1 MPNRVIIHYHEI
13 GLKGK
18 NRFIFENRLRQN
30 IARALQGEGVESV
43 GKISGRLILKL
54 GEKSSLPEIKNRL
67 QKIFGVAYFCPAF
80 EKTGLKELKER
91 GPAEE
96 FLKNL
101 ADEIWANIE
110 NKNFASFKIDTKRGQ
125 KDFPLTSQ
133 EVNQYLGGLILEK
146 SPPLPVADPPL
157 AEKADL
163 LRRRI
168 SLGLKPLAE
177 KAKVDLEHPAL
188 TIFVELIE
196 DFAFVYF
203 EKIKG
208 PGGLPAGSAGKVI
221 ALISSGIDSPVA
233 SYELMKRGAEVI
245 FVHFHSYPSTSI
257 LSQEN
262 VKKIVKV
269 LSNYQPDSKLY
280 LVPFLEIQKEITA
293 KLPLNL
299 GIIFYR
305 RAMFKIAQKIAE
317 REKAKALVTGES
329 LGQVASQTLDNI
341 LVIDEAS
348 TLPVFRPLIGR
359 DKEEIISLA
368 KQIGTFEL
376 SIMPYEDCCSLFI
389 PAHPETKA
397 NLNIVKELEKDLS
410 AQAGVNINELIEKA
424 TEESKIEIISKK

>member
-1 MPNRVIIHYHEI
+1 MFTRVIIHYHEI

-54 GEKSSLPEIKNRL
+54 GEKAAWPEVKNRL
-67 QKIFGVAYFCPAF
+67 QKVFGIAYFCPAF
-80 EKTGLKELKER
+80 AKTGLKELKER

-101 ADEIWANIE
+101 AEEIWTNLE
-110 NKNFASFKIDTKRGQ
+110 NKNFASFKIDAKRGQ

-133 EVNQYLGGLILEK
+133 EVNQYLGALIWEK
-146 SPPLPVADPPL
+146 S
-157 AEKADL
+157 
-163 LRRRI
+163 
-168 SLGLKPLAE
+168 

-188 TIFVELIE
+188 TIFIELIE

-221 ALISSGIDSPVA
+221 TLISSGIDSPVA
-233 SYELMKRGAEVI
+233 SYELMKRGAEVV
-245 FVHFHSYPSTSI
+245 FVHFHSYPTTSL

-269 LSNYQPDSKLY
+269 LSDYQPDSKLY
-280 LVPFLEIQKEITA
+280 LVPFLGIQKEITA

-305 RAMFKIAQKIAE
+305 RAMFKIAQKITE
-317 REKAKALVTGES
+317 QEKAKALVTGES

-341 LVIDEAS
+341 LVIDEVANI
-348 TLPVFRPLIGR
+348 PVFRPLIGR
-359 DKEEIISLA
+359 DKEEIIALA
-368 KQIGTFEL
+368 KKIGTFEL

-397 NLNIVKELEKDLS
+397 NLNIVKELEL
-410 AQAGVNINELIEKA
+410 QVNIDELIEKA
-424 TEESKIEIISKK
+424 VRDAKVETIGR

>member
-1 MPNRVIIHYHEI
+1 MFTRVIIHYHEI

-30 IARALQGEGVESV
+30 ITRALQGEGVESV

-54 GEKSSLPEIKNRL
+54 GEKAAWPEVKNRL
-67 QKIFGVAYFCPAF
+67 QKVFGIAYFCPAF

-91 GPAEE
+91 GLAEE

-110 NKNFASFKIDTKRGQ
+110 NKNFASFKIDAKRGQ

-133 EVNQYLGGLILEK
+133 EVNQYLGALIWEK
-146 SPPLPVADPPL
+146 S
-157 AEKADL
+157 
-163 LRRRI
+163 
-168 SLGLKPLAE
+168 

-196 DFAFVYF
+196 DFVFIYF

-208 PGGLPAGSAGKVI
+208 PGGLPAGSAGKVV

-262 VKKIVKV
+262 VKKIVKI
-269 LSNYQPDSKLY
+269 LSQYQPDSKLY
-280 LVPFLEIQKEITA
+280 LVPFLDIQKEITA

-317 REKAKALVTGES
+317 QEKAKALVTGES
-329 LGQVASQTLDNI
+329 LGQVASQTLENI
-341 LVIDEAS
+341 LVIDETS

-359 DKEEIISLA
+359 DKEEIIALA
-368 KQIGTFEL
+368 KKIGTFEL
-376 SIMPYEDCCSLFI
+376 SILPYEDCCSLFI

-397 NLNIVKELEKDLS
+397 NLAIVKELETQINLEPL
-410 AQAGVNINELIEKA
+410 VNEAIQKAKVDIIKEK
-424 TEESKIEIISKK
+424 

>member
-1 MPNRVIIHYHEI
+1 MFTRVIIHYHEI

-30 IARALQGEGVESV
+30 ITRALQGEGVESV

-54 GEKSSLPEIKNRL
+54 GEKAAWPEVKNRL
-67 QKIFGVAYFCPAF
+67 QKVFGIAYFCPAF
-80 EKTGLKELKER
+80 AKTGLKELKER

-101 ADEIWANIE
+101 ADEIWANVE
-110 NKNFASFKIDTKRGQ
+110 NKNFASFKIDTKRGR

-133 EVNQYLGGLILEK
+133 EVNQYLGALIWEK
-146 SPPLPVADPPL
+146 S
-157 AEKADL
+157 
-163 LRRRI
+163 
-168 SLGLKPLAE
+168 

-208 PGGLPAGSAGKVI
+208 PGGLPAGSAGKVV

-245 FVHFHSYPSTSI
+245 FVHFHSYPTTSL

-262 VKKIVKV
+262 VKKIVKI
-269 LSNYQPDSKLY
+269 LSQYQPDSKLY
-280 LVPFLEIQKEITA
+280 LVPFLDIQKEITA

-317 REKAKALVTGES
+317 QEKAKALVTGES

-348 TLPVFRPLIGR
+348 TLPIFRPLIGR
-359 DKEEIISLA
+359 DKEEIIALA
-368 KQIGTFEL
+368 KKIGTFEL
-376 SIMPYEDCCSLFI
+376 SILPYEDCCSLFI

-397 NLNIVKELEKDLS
+397 NLAIVKELETQINLEPL
-410 AQAGVNINELIEKA
+410 VNEAIQKTKVDIIKEK
-424 TEESKIEIISKK
+424 